1 VFSQRYKDLEHRAET
16 WIKFRNSKVRTV
28 IGLDL
33 NDAYKS
39 SQNQSAT
46 LYVWKSRYGK
56 PELVVKSKVCF
67 FSVTPSM
74 IEIPDQNY
82 EAVSRRERQGYPRR
96 QSMPFIEFLQD
107 NDVQENSRVSDPN
120 LLISSG
126 MIVKA
131 LEDEVEE
138 RETEKTSR
146 EEVKNRI
153 KARKSNKRF
162 SPLRIVSRWSG
173 TLRKQKMVN
182 YKPMMKR

>member
-1 VFSQRYKDLEHRAET
+1 MRQ
-16 WIKFRNSKVRTV
+16 FRDESGRV
-28 IGLDL
+28 
-33 NDAYKS
+33 
-39 SQNQSAT
+39 
-46 LYVWKSRYGK
+46 
-56 PELVVKSKVCF
+56 
-67 FSVTPSM
+67 
-74 IEIPDQNY
+74 IPDVNLCL
-82 EAVSRRERQGYPRR
+82 SL
-96 QSMPFIEFLQD
+96 SDFLQD